1 MNKNLLAKSVRFALI
16 SGATAVAFSA
26 PAAFAADEGAQVERI
41 EVTGSRI
48 KRTDMET
55 PVPITVLSRADIE
68 ATGAINV
75 ADVLNRSPV
84 SIAGSDQ
91 SNSAFTTSGVGLNT
105 TALRNL
111 GDERTLVLVNG
122 RRFVSGVT
130 PSAGYAVDL
139 NAIPTAMIERIEIL
153 KSASSAIYGSDAVAG
168 VVNIIMRSD
177 FEGAEVDAQ
186 IGAAGEGDRETKT
199 VTFTT
204 GKAWDDGNAWVSL
217 GYDDDAG
224 IKSTDRSFSEQDL
237 AILLDDDGNE
247 YVGPVN
253 SSYPPQGRVGRYNAD
268 GTAYSGDNSFNRA
281 SYRQLVTPLE
291 RKYAAFGLK
300 QELSDTVRMFSEV
313 NWNTTKTIDS
323 TIEPTPFHIPNDV
336 WLKTRNGTGGMDI
349 NSPLVPDLLRQNL
362 AADGVTNLNQT
373 TFVRRMVEIG
383 ARSTDIERS
392 TFRVAS
398 GFDWDIND
406 VWVNNTY
413 FTWGR
418 TDTVQQNG
426 GQINIERAANALDVM
441 ADANGNLICVNEQ
454 ARLQGCVPLNLFGQ
468 NTITADAADYVRANA
483 KSTGQAEQFVL
494 GSSVTG
500 ELPIELADGNI
511 GVAMGVE
518 YREEIG
524 STSPGDLA
532 QSGASSTNQADSTYG
547 KLYTRDIYAETILP
561 LAEGLSLDLA
571 ARFSDHSLTGGDVT
585 WNAGIEYS
593 PIDELKLRASAASA
607 IRTPNISDLFGGRGE
622 TFRTVT
628 DPCKGVSA
636 TNAGDYD
643 ANVYANCMS
652 IPEIAQR
659 VTDTGAFTLTQAE
672 AQGVGGTVGGSSDVK
687 PETAQTWSAGFVYQ
701 AMENLNFTVDYYD
714 IHIDDAIAT
723 TSRTTVLDRCFAVA
737 PGDFDPGCNGVIVRN
752 TVGALTEVHS
762 GTSNENKLDVSG
774 IDFEI
779 NYSLEVGPGEFSTQ
793 LVYSYLNE
801 YATTSIE
808 DGSVEQEAGE
818 ILNPRNRANLN
829 LNYTVDDLKLTWSTR
844 YWGASV
850 DSRNGNNF
858 NFSNFD
864 SLTTFNEVDA
874 VFYHDMNVRYNFTN
888 TFEGTFG
895 VKNVFDKT
903 PPMLPQGTALGG
915 TGINT
920 VSEAYDVTGR
930 YFYAGVNVK
939 F

>member
-1 MNKNLLAKSVRFALI
+1 MRKNILAKSVRFALI
-16 SGATAVAFSA
+16 GGAAAAAFTAPTV
-26 PAAFAADEGAQVERI
+26 FAADEQAAVERI

-55 PVPITVLSRADIE
+55 PVPITVLTRADIE

-105 TALRNL
+105 TSLRNL
-111 GDERTLVLVNG
+111 GQERTLVLVNG
-122 RRFVSGVT
+122 RRFVSGVN

-199 VTFTT
+199 LTFTT

-224 IKSTDRSFSEQDL
+224 IKSTDREFSKLDL
-237 AILLDDDGNE
+237 GILLDDDGQE
-247 YVGPVN
+247 YAGPVN
-253 SSYPPQGRVGRYNAD
+253 SSYPPQGRVGKYNAD
-268 GTAYSGDNSFNRA
+268 GTRYSGDNSFNRA

-300 QELSDTVRMFSEV
+300 QELSDSVRMFSEV

-323 TIEPTPFHIPNDV
+323 TIEPTPFHVPNDV
-336 WLKTRNGTGGMDI
+336 WLKTRNGTAGMDI
-349 NSPLVPDLLRQNL
+349 NSPLIPDLLRQNL
-362 AADGVTNLNQT
+362 IADGVTNLNQT

-383 ARSTDIERS
+383 ARSTDIERT
-392 TFRVAS
+392 TFRVAN

-406 VWVNNTY
+406 VWTNNTY

-418 TDTVQQNG
+418 TDTIQQSG

-441 ADANGNLICVNEQ
+441 ADVNGNLICISEQ

-468 NTITADAADYVRANA
+468 NTITADAADYVRADA

-532 QSGASSTNQADSTYG
+532 QSGASSTNQADPTYG
-547 KLYTRDIYAETILP
+547 KLYTRDVYAETILP
-561 LAEGLSLDLA
+561 LAEGLALDLA

-585 WNAGIEYS
+585 WNAGLEYS

-622 TFRTVT
+622 TFAGVT
-628 DPCKGVSA
+628 DPCKSISA
-636 TNAGDYD
+636 TNAANYD
-643 ANVYANCMS
+643 ANVYANCLS

-659 VTDTGAFTLTQAE
+659 VADTGAFTLTQAE
-672 AQGVGGTVGGSSDVK
+672 AQGVGGTVGGSPDVK

-723 TSRTTVLDRCFAVA
+723 TGRTTVLDRCFAVA
-737 PGDFDPGCNGVIVRN
+737 PGTFDANCAGAVVRN
-752 TVGALTEVHS
+752 TVGALTEVDS

-774 IDFEI
+774 IDVEV
-779 NYSLEVGPGEFSTQ
+779 NYSIEVGPGELSTQ
-793 LVYSYLNE
+793 LVYGYLSE
-801 YATTSIE
+801 YASTSIE
-808 DGSVEQEAGE
+808 DGSIVQSAGE
-818 ILNPRNRANLN
+818 ITTPRNRANLN
-829 LNYTVDDLKLTWSTR
+829 LNYTVDDLKVSWSTR

-850 DSRNGNNF
+850 DSRIGNNY
-858 NFSNFD
+858 NFSDFE

-895 VKNVFDKT
+895 VKNIFDKT

>member
-16 SGATAVAFSA
+16 SGATAVAFTA

-55 PVPITVLSRADIE
+55 PVPITVLTRADIE

-105 TALRNL
+105 TSLRNL
-111 GDERTLVLVNG
+111 GQERTLVLVNG
-122 RRFVSGVT
+122 RRFVSGVN

-224 IKSTDRSFSEQDL
+224 IKSTDREFSKQDL

-300 QELSDTVRMFSEV
+300 QELSDSVRMFSEV

-336 WLKTRNGTGGMDI
+336 WFKTRNGTGGMDV
-349 NSPLVPDLLRQNL
+349 NSPLVPDLLRQKL
-362 AADGVTNLNQT
+362 IADGVTNLNQT

-406 VWVNNTY
+406 VWTNNTY

-418 TDTVQQNG
+418 TDTVQESG
-426 GQINIERAANALDVM
+426 GQINVERAANALDVM
-441 ADANGNLICVNEQ
+441 ADVNGNLICVSEQ

-532 QSGASSTNQADSTYG
+532 QSGASSTNQADPTYG

-585 WNAGIEYS
+585 WNAGLEYS

-622 TFRTVT
+622 TFAGVT

-636 TNAGDYD
+636 TNAGNYD

-659 VTDTGAFTLTQAE
+659 VADTGAFTLTQAE
-672 AQGVGGTVGGSSDVK
+672 AQGVGGTVGGSPDVK

-723 TSRTTVLDRCFAVA
+723 TGRTTVLDRCFSVA
-737 PGDFDPGCNGVIVRN
+737 PGAFDANCAGAVVRN
-752 TVGALTEVHS
+752 PVGALTEVHS

-774 IDFEI
+774 IDVEV
-779 NYSLEVGPGEFSTQ
+779 NYSIEVGPGEFSTQ
-793 LVYSYLNE
+793 LVYGYLNE

-808 DGSVEQEAGE
+808 DGSVEQSAGE
-818 ILNPRNRANLN
+818 ILTPRNRANLN
-829 LNYTVDDLKLTWSTR
+829 LNYTIDDLKVSWSTR

-850 DSRNGNNF
+850 DSRIGNNF
-858 NFSNFD
+858 NFSDFE

-895 VKNVFDKT
+895 VKNIFDKT

>member
-16 SGATAVAFSA
+16 SGATAVAFTA

-55 PVPITVLSRADIE
+55 PVPITVLTRADIE

-91 SNSAFTTSGVGLNT
+91 SNSAFTTSSVGLNT
-105 TALRNL
+105 TSLRNL
-111 GDERTLVLVNG
+111 GQERTLVLVNG

-130 PSAGYAVDL
+130 PSTGYAVDL

-204 GKAWDDGNAWVSL
+204 GKTWDDGNAWVSL

-224 IKSTDRSFSEQDL
+224 IKATDRPFSEKDL
-237 AILLDDDGNE
+237 AVLLDADGNE
-247 YVGPVN
+247 YVGPLN
-253 SSYPPQGRVGRYNAD
+253 SSYPPQGRVGKYNAD
-268 GTAYSGDNSFNRA
+268 GTPYSGDNSFNRA

-300 QELSDTVRMFSEV
+300 QELSDSVRMFSEV

-336 WLKTRNGTGGMDI
+336 WLKTRNGTGGMSI

-406 VWVNNTY
+406 VWTNNTY

-418 TDTVQQNG
+418 TDSVQQNG

-441 ADANGNLICVNEQ
+441 ADANGNLICVSEQ

-468 NTITADAADYVRANA
+468 NTITADAVDYVRADA

-500 ELPIELADGNI
+500 ELPIELADGNV

-532 QSGASSTNQADSTYG
+532 QSGASSTNQADPTYG
-547 KLYTRDIYAETILP
+547 KIYTRDVYAETILP

-571 ARFSDHSLTGGDVT
+571 ARFSEHSLTGGDVT
-585 WNAGIEYS
+585 WNAGLEYS

-607 IRTPNISDLFGGRGE
+607 IRTPNIGDLFGGRSE
-622 TFRTVT
+622 TFARVT
-628 DPCKGVSA
+628 DPC
-636 TNAGDYD
+636 AGIT
-643 ANVYANCMS
+643 ANPSSISNPNVYANCMS

-659 VTDTGAFTLTQAE
+659 VADTGAFTLSQAE
-672 AQGVGGTVGGSSDVK
+672 LQGVGGTVGGNPDVK
-687 PETAQTWSAGFVYQ
+687 PETAETWSAGFVYQ

-714 IHIDDAIAT
+714 VHVDDAITT
-723 TSRTTVLDRCFAVA
+723 TSRGTVVRRCFEGSTTGFDASCA
-737 PGDFDPGCNGVIVRN
+737 GDVVR
-752 TVGALTEVHS
+752 TDVGALVQVHS
-762 GTSNENKLDVSG
+762 GTSNENKLDISG
-774 IDFEI
+774 VDVEI

-793 LVYSYLNE
+793 LVYGYIAE
-801 YATTSIE
+801 YTETSIE
-808 DGSVEQEAGE
+808 DGTFLKQAGE
-818 ILNPRNRANLN
+818 ILTPRNRANLN
-829 LNYTVDDLKLTWSTR
+829 LNYTIDDLKVTWSTR
-844 YWGASV
+844 FWGASV
-850 DSRNGNNF
+850 DSRNDENF
-858 NFSNFD
+858 NFTTGD
-864 SLTTFNEVDA
+864 PLTTFNEVDA
-874 VFYHDMNVRYNFTN
+874 VFYHDMNLRYNFTN

-903 PPMLPQGTALGG
+903 PPMLPQGTNLGG